1 MWSALAAAIALA
13 AACAAPAG
21 AGAGPVHRTA
31 GAGAFSH
38 AALDTV
44 LARFLHQ
51 GRVDYRGLAAD
62 PGALARYLAACAA
75 ADPDSWTRAEQI
87 AFWVNA
93 YNARVLEGVIR
104 RPGLKSVLD
113 SASAGGTPA
122 APFFRERRPIA
133 GTPRSLDDIEHR
145 ILRAHFHEPRV
156 HFVLNCGAAAC
167 PALPER
173 ALRGDRLDQELEQAT
188 ARFLADTTRNRIDP
202 RRGLELSAI
211 FDWYGGDFRAAAGSL
226 QGFIERH
233 WPRRGERWA
242 PDLPV
247 RFRPYDWS
255 LDGAW

>member
-1 MWSALAAAIALA
+1 MWSALAAALALA
-13 AACAAPAG
+13 AACAPPAG
-21 AGAGPVHRTA
+21 AGAGPALRSA
-31 GAGAFSH
+31 GAAAFSH

-44 LARFLHQ
+44 LGRFLHD
-51 GRVDYRGLAAD
+51 GRVDYRGLTAD
-62 PGALARYLAACAA
+62 PGALERYLAACAA
-75 ADPDSWTRAEQI
+75 ADPESWTRAEQI

-93 YNARVLEGVIR
+93 YNAWVLEGVIR

-113 SASAGGTPA
+113 STGS
-122 APFFRERRPIA
+122 FFRERRPIA

-145 ILRAHFHEPRV
+145 ILRERFHEPRV

-211 FDWYGGDFRAAAGSL
+211 FDWYGGDFITAAGSL

-247 RFRPYDWS
+247 RFLAYDWS